1 MIQQIKNKI
10 LNGFQIKKE
19 EAMRLINADL
29 EKLSTASNELRQHF
43 CGNAFD
49 ICAIINGKN
58 GRCSENCKFCAQ
70 SVHYK
75 VSIEE
80 YLLLDCKSLL
90 KNAIYNFDK
99 GVLR

>member
-1 MIQQIKNKI
+1 LIQQIKNKI

-19 EAMRLINADL
+19 DATRLINVVL
-29 EKLSTASNELRQHF
+29 EKLSNAFNELSQHF
-43 CGNAFD
+43 CGNTFD

-58 GRCSENCKFCAQ
+58 GRCSENCKFSAQ

-80 YLLLDCKSLL
+80 YPLFDCKKLL
-90 KNAIYNFDK
+90 KMQFTIVIK
-99 GVLR
+99 V